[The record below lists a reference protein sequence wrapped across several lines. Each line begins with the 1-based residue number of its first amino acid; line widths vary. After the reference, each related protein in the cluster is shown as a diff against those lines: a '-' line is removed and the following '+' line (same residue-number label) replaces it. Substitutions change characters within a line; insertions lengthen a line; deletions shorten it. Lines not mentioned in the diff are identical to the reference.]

1 MTHQAIL
8 GPSAKAD
15 RSQHW
20 GEENTPLWT
29 DMQIPGGIIG
39 PRPNYNCHTL
49 IAHPV
54 PTKDRNERRKFPHM
68 GVAAS
73 LVFAG
78 YNLPL

>member
-15 RSQHW
+15 YPQHW
-20 GEENTPLWT
+20 REGNTPLWA

-39 PRPNYNCHTL
+39 PRPNSDYRTL
-49 IAHPV
+49 IAHPI
-54 PTKDRNERRKFPHM
+54 PTNARNERRKFPHM
-68 GVAAS
+68 GVAAP

-78 YNLPL
+78 YNLPV